1 MSRYFEDCVDCE
13 NRKPGCHSYCKSY
26 KKDKEKQLEEK
37 GKIDKYKRMD
47 GEFSEYQ
54 KNKNDKRKR
63 RQ

>member
-26 KKDKEKQLEEK
+26 QQDKEKQLEEK